1 MLSSPLTR
9 QVVAV
14 DHPHEKLANRAS
26 REEGGCV
33 AAAVAAAVGGPAALC
48 GPVGGWALRFWPA
61 AVVAVAAAV
70 TGAVLTGVAT
80 MAPPRSRHLVVAA
93 RGSALARSRVVSI
106 GSGCRACRSI
116 GL

>member
-1 MLSSPLTR
+1 MSPPPLLLPW
-9 QVVAV
+9 VV
-14 DHPHEKLANRAS
+14 R
-26 REEGGCV
+26 RRC
-33 AAAVAAAVGGPAALC
+33 AARWEDGR
-48 GPVGGWALRFWPA
+48 LRFWPA

-80 MAPPRSRHLVVAA
+80 MAPPRSRRLVVAA